1 MRSKIIAILV
11 MFTALGA
18 SAQSLFWDSSDPD
31 KAVTLGARLGWNFA
45 SMAGKGSGMYD
56 GRKAIALGA
65 AVDVNLIKSF
75 SINTGLYFTMKGAS
89 VDFERQVDDMMG
101 MKAKGTMAVNF
112 LEVPVYASY
121 HLRFTPD
128 SDLQIFA
135 GPYFGVGV
143 YGKAGVKMR
152 DMENYEQDKVN
163 LFGKNNLGFN
173 RWQAG
178 VGLGMSYTHENRYVV
193 GWQYQWGVSDVAEL
207 MDNQWNCFQLSIG
220 YNF

>member
-173 RWQAG
+173 RCQAG
-178 VGLGMSYTHENRYVV
+178 IGLGMSYTHENRYVV